1 MGASQRGNSPWQG
14 FMQIGMFYQIQV
26 PKPWTAASDHQKYW
40 ELLEQVSFAE
50 EQGFTSV
57 WMADHQF
64 RTEWSHSSA
73 PDVTLAALSQRT
85 SKIRLGIAVVVPP
98 VQHPLHIAART
109 ATLDILSNGRVDLG
123 VGRSGYPYQMAAFGA
138 ELSDA
143 TGMVDEA
150 LEIIP
155 KAWTE
160 GEFSYQGRHY
170 QIPPREVHPKPVQQ
184 PHPPIWLACSQ
195 DDTFH
200 KAGSMGLGCL
210 AMAGGG
216 RERLT
221 KSIDAYRGGINEA
234 KVAGRPAHNRVAAGT
249 VAFCGENR
257 ARTMERAAVI
267 MDWYRAQGALRDVKV
282 WQEQD
287 PDNVP
292 EDYRWHYQ
300 RSTAEDSPKR
310 NEESSLDLIKQGR
323 YCIGDPDD
331 CIRFLEE
338 YEAAGLDEVIPLF
351 QIGSATHE
359 EVTTLRLF
367 GDYVIPHFQKRAAEA
382 PAAVAQDAPA
392 TSD

>member
-1 MGASQRGNSPWQG
+1 
-14 FMQIGMFYQIQV
+14 MQIGMFYQIQV
-26 PKPWTAASDHQKYW
+26 PKPWAPDSDYKKHW
-40 ELLEQVSFAE
+40 ELLEQVDYAE
-50 EQGFTSV
+50 ELGMSTV

-85 SKIRLGIAVVVPP
+85 SQIRLGIAVVVPP

-138 ELSDA
+138 DLADA
-143 TGMVDEA
+143 TGRVDEA

-160 GEFSYQGRHY
+160 SEFSYQGRHY
-170 QIPPREVHPKPVQQ
+170 QIPPREVHPKPLQK
-184 PHPPIWLACSQ
+184 PHPPIWLGCSQ
-195 DDTFH
+195 DETFQ

-216 RERLT
+216 RERLAAV
-221 KSIDAYRGGINEA
+221 IDLYHQATSQAEAAGIQ
-234 KVAGRPAHNRVAAGT
+234 VVNRVSAGT
-249 VAFCGENR
+249 VAICGENR
-257 ARTMERAAVI
+257 TKTMERAAGI
-267 MDWYRAQGALRDVKV
+267 IDWYRAQGVLRDVKV
-282 WQEQD
+282 WKEQD
-287 PDNVP
+287 PDDVP

-310 NEESSLDLIKQGR
+310 NEAPSLDLIKQGR

-338 YEAAGLDEVIPLF
+338 YETAGLDEVIPLF
-351 QIGSATHE
+351 QIGTATHE
-359 EVTTLRLF
+359 EVMETLRLF
-367 GDYVIPHFQKRAAEA
+367 GEHVIPHFQKREAA
-382 PAAVAQDAPA
+382 AAGGP
-392 TSD
+392 

>member
-1 MGASQRGNSPWQG
+1 
-14 FMQIGMFYQIQV
+14 MQIGMFYQIQV
-26 PKPWTAASDHQKYW
+26 PKPWTADSDHQKYW
-40 ELLEQVSFAE
+40 ELLEQVGYAE
-50 EQGFTSV
+50 EQGLASV

-64 RTEWSHSSA
+64 RSEWSHSSA

-123 VGRSGYPYQMAAFGA
+123 VGRSGYPYQMAAFGVDLA
-138 ELSDA
+138 DA

-155 KAWTE
+155 KAWAQ
-160 GEFSYQGRHY
+160 GEFTYQGRHY
-170 QIPPREVHPKPVQQ
+170 DIPLREVHPKPVQK
-184 PHPPIWLACSQ
+184 PHPPIWLGCSQ
-195 DDTFH
+195 DETFK
-200 KAGSMGLGCL
+200 KAGTMGLGCL

-221 KSIDAYRGGINEA
+221 KMIDLYRSGIHEA
-234 KVAGRPAHNRVAAGT
+234 QAAGRPAHNRVSAGT

-257 ARTMERAAVI
+257 SRTMERAAPI
-267 MDWYRAQGALRDVKV
+267 IDWYRDQQVLRDVKV
-282 WQEQD
+282 WREQD

-300 RSTAEDSPKR
+300 RSAARSTSADSPKR
-310 NEESSLDLIKQGR
+310 SEESSLELIQQGR

-331 CIRFLEE
+331 CIRYLED
-338 YEAAGLDEVIPLF
+338 YEAAGLDEAIPLF

-359 EVTTLRLF
+359 EVMTTLRLF
-367 GDYVIPHFQKRAAEA
+367 GKYVIPHFREREVKANTASA
-382 PAAVAQDAPA
+382 KGGPAVIQ
-392 TSD
+392 